1 MIAQAHKEKT
11 KLYYQ
16 AHKEKRKQ
24 YNRNAQLK
32 RLAKKY
38 NLEKPT
44 EKVERFVAETK
55 KIKRKPRIT
64 QEQKDAIIALHLTGK
79 N

>member
-1 MIAQAHKEKT
+1 MIAQTHNEKT

-64 QEQKDAIIALHLTGK
+64 QEQKDAILALHLAGK
-79 N
+79 K